1 MFEKCVFAMN
11 IFNRVTEFQ
20 LSLKTY
26 QLICA
31 LKSLQETTD
40 TARST
45 VLSIS
50 NAAMYLGETL
60 GGLAGGI
67 LITRI
72 TGFWGIS
79 IFTVI
84 LAIVPLIMYF

>member
-1 MFEKCVFAMN
+1 
-11 IFNRVTEFQ
+11 
-20 LSLKTY
+20 
-26 QLICA
+26 
-31 LKSLQETTD
+31 
-40 TARST
+40 
-45 VLSIS
+45 
-50 NAAMYLGETL
+50 MYLGETL

-84 LAIVPLIMYF
+84 LAIVSLIMYF

>member
-1 MFEKCVFAMN
+1 MDL
-11 IFNRVTEFQ
+11 TT
-20 LSLKTY
+20 LW
-26 QLICA
+26 
-31 LKSLQETTD
+31 ETTN

-45 VLSIS
+45 VSSIS

-67 LITRI
+67 LITKVV
-72 TGFWGIS
+72 GFWGIS

-84 LAIVPLIMYF
+84 LAIISLIMYFFGGLFKRVMSGGKTD